1 LERHDRVPAYSAF
14 VVVTI
19 REVEVSTVFRGL
31 PNQAMNAR
39 KNFSLA
45 QSSEAADRRIF
56 EEAADEQIFAEG
68 AGFV

>member
-1 LERHDRVPAYSAF
+1 
-14 VVVTI
+14 
-19 REVEVSTVFRGL
+19 VFRGL

-56 EEAADEQIFAEG
+56 EEAADEQIFAKG